1 MTEPVGGL
9 ARTAQILISPGYRP
23 SAAAGRES
31 PADAHDR
38 PGGITPAGK
47 PAQDRQPH
55 RRRVITA
62 ALILTSALM
71 VPIETG
77 SRLFGYPAIAMV
89 LFLIC
94 TGLGIVIV
102 LGKLFDD
109 RKARLHKERGPAH
122 PAGAGS

>member
-1 MTEPVGGL
+1 
-9 ARTAQILISPGYRP
+9 
-23 SAAAGRES
+23 
-31 PADAHDR
+31 
-38 PGGITPAGK
+38 
-47 PAQDRQPH
+47 
-55 RRRVITA
+55 
-62 ALILTSALM
+62 M